1 MQVISWNS
9 SEFKAGQ
16 VLVNVLA
23 QNASAKE
30 IQILMAQNST
40 MKEHKAPFDISV
52 QVLRGEVEF
61 SVQDDTKMLKELDM
75 VSLKANEAH
84 SLRALQD
91 SIVRLSLAQA
101 DTLTRVQGVLNNS

>member
-1 MQVISWNS
+1 MQVILWQNVKF
-9 SEFKAGQ
+9 EPEKVA
-16 VLVNVLA
+16 VNVLA

-52 QVLRGEVEF
+52 QVLRGAVEF
-61 SVQDDTKMLKELDM
+61 SVSDDTKVLKELDM
-75 VSLKANEAH
+75 VSLKANEAR
-84 SLRALQD
+84 SLRALKD

-101 DTLTRVQGVLNNS
+101 DTLTRVQGILKRP